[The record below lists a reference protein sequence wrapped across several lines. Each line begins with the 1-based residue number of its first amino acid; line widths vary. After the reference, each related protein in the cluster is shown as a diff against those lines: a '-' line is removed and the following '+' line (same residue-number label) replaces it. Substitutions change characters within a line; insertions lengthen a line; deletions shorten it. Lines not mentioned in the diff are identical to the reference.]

1 VSVRLLTADGAA
13 LEQGEFSRIAL
24 GSGLM
29 PHIDAARMVRA
40 ARVARRLGERGR
52 QGSVLAAVA
61 GESLADDGFVFAAV
75 EEQATEQGMGLV
87 LAFAQSEVRA
97 FTPGHTQAL
106 GALAAAGFRF
116 ALEEVTDLDMDF
128 AGLKEMGFAFVEL
141 DAPVFL
147 DGLPAPSGRVPASD
161 ICRHLADF
169 GLTLIV
175 GRIEDDWLLA
185 RILGFGVLFGKG
197 TLFGAPRLVKDEVVA
212 APAAA

>member
-1 VSVRLLTADGAA
+1 
-13 LEQGEFSRIAL
+13 
-24 GSGLM
+24 
-29 PHIDAARMVRA
+29 
-40 ARVARRLGERGR
+40 
-52 QGSVLAAVA
+52 VA
-61 GESLADDGFVFAAV
+61 GESITHDDFVVAAV
-75 EEQATEQGMGLV
+75 EEPAIGGNMSLV
-87 LAFAQSEVRA
+87 LSFAQSEMRTL
-97 FTPGHTQAL
+97 TPAHTQAL
-106 GALAAAGFRF
+106 AALSTVGFRF

-128 AGLKEMGFAFVEL
+128 AALKEMGFAFVEL

-147 DGLPAPSGRVPASD
+147 DGLPAATGRVPASD

-197 TLFGAPRLVKDEVVA
+197 ALFGAPRLVKDEVVA

>member
-1 VSVRLLTADGAA
+1 
-13 LEQGEFSRIAL
+13 
-24 GSGLM
+24 M
-29 PHIDAARMVRA
+29 
-40 ARVARRLGERGR
+40 
-52 QGSVLAAVA
+52 
-61 GESLADDGFVFAAV
+61 
-75 EEQATEQGMGLV
+75 
-87 LAFAQSEVRA
+87 
-97 FTPGHTQAL
+97 
-106 GALAAAGFRF
+106 GFRF

-128 AGLKEMGFAFVEL
+128 AALKEMGFAFVEL

-147 DGLPAPSGRVPASD
+147 DGLPAAGGRVPASD

-197 TLFGAPRLVKDEVVA
+197 ALFGAPRLVKDEVVA